1 MQTAAE
7 QLGMSISSLKRAA
20 DKLGLTVW
28 PYRRVSRVLV
38 KKGQKHFFCAADGD
52 SAQFRSLKTSIS
64 ELQEKIRA
72 CSDAQRQTLLSDQL
86 VSLQNKLTHLRAHP
100 LQQNHVVVRS
110 SKVGAPLGEH
120 VDVATA
126 LGIRVAP
133 RSLEHALE
141 SLVLLLHKHA
151 QQSSL
156 RVDATQSLHVPV
168 AQPAVAQLPKP
179 LPLLREPQCPAQ
191 LRVRVQT
198 QRLSAFQPFSSFKP
212 TPALTAAACT
222 LTDVAKKPA

>member
-1 MQTAAE
+1 
-7 QLGMSISSLKRAA
+7 
-20 DKLGLTVW
+20 
-28 PYRRVSRVLV
+28 
-38 KKGQKHFFCAADGD
+38 
-52 SAQFRSLKTSIS
+52 
-64 ELQEKIRA
+64 
-72 CSDAQRQTLLSDQL
+72 
-86 VSLQNKLTHLRAHP
+86 VSLQNKLTHLRTHP

-133 RSLEHALE
+133 RSLGHALE

-156 RVDATQSLHVPV
+156 RVNATQSLHVPV
-168 AQPAVAQLPKP
+168 AQPAVAQLPRP

-191 LRVRVQT
+191 LRVQTQTQT

-212 TPALTAAACT
+212 TPALTTASFT
-222 LTDVAKKPA
+222 LTGAKKPA